1 MANDPFAAFG
11 GKAINA
17 SPNTQQNSSDPF
29 AAFGGEA
36 DSSATSPVALAPQSA
51 SSSTPN
57 ADPFAAFGGSSI
69 SSPNNGQPAPV
80 PPAQDENQ
88 PWYKKAFDWT
98 NTPTVDFVHLMGP
111 EGAVGKA
118 FGRTEEPKGIERGV
132 ENIVSGFTA
141 PLSIALTLGTFG
153 TGGLLESAGATALKE
168 AGGEFAENLP
178 QIMKAAKIATD
189 AYKEGNAA
197 DPVIKAALEAGG
209 HDLDLVRRGEQ
220 VFSPLN
226 KLTELG
232 SDAEQFAL
240 SKQGLS
246 REEQAALGKGEL
258 SADARNEIAEKNGGF
273 TDEQLKALKAA
284 GDEAKKAQVGF
295 TPVDDAI
302 KAAGVD
308 PALWN
313 RAQKFLY
320 DNGLTEHS
328 LLGGD
333 FLDRGAFQILRK
345 TAPGWSIATTARAA
359 ETAKSIMSAGFTF
372 QQLESASAMSPRF
385 LDALKEGDTDKAW
398 EYGTEMFASGTL
410 GILGASHALHSAGEL
425 FKPLIENDAFRPND
439 QWLAIDRANK
449 EREALHAEGDQQSIN
464 LDKAVRD
471 ILGHTNPGFLESVFG
486 GSKEAKAQKNL
497 ELATVFHQIVT
508 GGDRV
513 KAAQWYNA
521 LSEALG
527 REDRLPVPGESG
539 PNNGQLPPAQGGL
552 GPTTGQLPPFSQ
564 EPVLGKPVEPPTRE
578 GTKVVHSN
586 DAGEVR
592 VGSDGRPIVWL
603 SPEAWEAYNR
613 VAHPGNK
620 ISGVSYSP
628 DEAADISKKLL
639 KANEPGDAQKVLDL
653 FWKAQEV
660 SKQGLL
666 TTAKTGTDV
675 TVAAE
680 ELQHT
685 HQREL
690 AQDGEVRNLFKP
702 QQWSKLSGVIPAV
715 WTADMDRLGYDKD
728 PVTRVAETAAQ
739 FRSGKAKGIVPDTD
753 ITRFLDAYY
762 TELESKYG
770 KSALES
776 ADKINEIAAQ
786 HVKDIY
792 ENRRTR
798 PATPKGGVANQEA
811 GNRQLSGLETGRKTG
826 TPEVGPREPQTET
839 GLTAREDEEFKKL
852 SGLKLRVGMGDPGSA
867 GLVTGDNDVLIGQRP
882 RRSCQRSWL

>member
-1 MANDPFAAFG
+1 MFDAG
-11 GKAINA
+11 LG
-17 SPNTQQNSSDPF
+17 
-29 AAFGGEA
+29 
-36 DSSATSPVALAPQSA
+36 
-51 SSSTPN
+51 
-57 ADPFAAFGGSSI
+57 
-69 SSPNNGQPAPV
+69 SPNNGQPVPAPS
-80 PPAQDENQ
+80 AQDENQ

-232 SDAEQFAL
+232 SDAEQSAL

-449 EREALHAEGDQQSIN
+449 EREALHAEGDRQSIN
-464 LDKAVRD
+464 LDKAVRE

-486 GSKEAKAQKNL
+486 GSKEATAQKNL

-527 REDRLPVPGESG
+527 REERLPVPGESG
-539 PNNGQLPPAQGGL
+539 PNNGQDP
-552 GPTTGQLPPFSQ
+552 QLAHQIDTNVFKNQPKDYQDLVMES
-564 EPVLGKPVEPPTRE
+564 LRR
-578 GTKVVHSN
+578 N
-586 DAGEVR
+586 AAGELSDREIAASKKLREEDGRNYEIGSANDLIHTFLENHLHRIYEEDNPKGKVILSNAKAGKFATNVSQAR
-592 VGSDGRPIVWL
+592 QQVYDSQLTALLKSPKKIMLDPIKAVSMDRGDLIKAAANRQLIDNLRDKFTRASDGRPAVVL
-603 SPEAWEAYNR
+603 SGSGQVVSGQNGEDPSIFVDPNR
-613 VAHPGNK
+613 VRK
-620 ISGVSYSP
+620 INIDPKVIEQLSTSGDLQRYLENGTIRDITPYVRPNNIGAAIDRLEEQATKSTPAPDEHGQNPLRTQIMLLKSMQANGDFSGLKDFNDTLEKKYAWDPQDYVSLANNAMKGWNFITNSP
-628 DEAADISKKLL
+628 DGTPVYVRSDIKVHPEFAEYLQNRLGLKESDISK
-639 KANEPGDAQKVLDL
+639 N
-653 FWKAQEV
+653 
-660 SKQGLL
+660 
-666 TTAKTGTDV
+666 
-675 TVAAE
+675 
-680 ELQHT
+680 
-685 HQREL
+685 
-690 AQDGEVRNLFKP
+690 
-702 QQWSKLSGVIPAV
+702 
-715 WTADMDRLGYDKD
+715 
-728 PVTRVAETAAQ
+728 PV
-739 FRSGKAKGIVPDTD
+739 GKALLGAGTKLKQTLLSLSPFHIV
-753 ITRFLDAYY
+753 
-762 TELESKYG
+762 
-770 KSALES
+770 
-776 ADKINEIAAQ
+776 
-786 HVKDIY
+786 
-792 ENRRTR
+792 
-798 PATPKGGVANQEA
+798 QEA
-811 GNRQLSGLETGRKTG
+811 LRGIMIGVN
-826 TPEVGPREPQTET
+826 PIEPFE
-839 GLTAREDEEFKKL
+839 
-852 SGLKLRVGMGDPGSA
+852 
-867 GLVTGDNDVLIGQRP
+867 IH
-882 RRSCQRSWL
+882 

>member
-1 MANDPFAAFG
+1 MADTNLFDQG
-11 GKAINA
+11 LE
-17 SPNTQQNSSDPF
+17 S
-29 AAFGGEA
+29 
-36 DSSATSPVALAPQSA
+36 SPVTKTTPTASGNLFDQGLTGGGGVSPSVPESP
-51 SSSTPN
+51 SSSV
-57 ADPFAAFGGSSI
+57 SSNLFDAGLG
-69 SSPNNGQPAPV
+69 SPNNGQPVPAPS
-80 PPAQDENQ
+80 AQDENQ

-232 SDAEQFAL
+232 SDAEQLAL

-449 EREALHAEGDQQSIN
+449 EREALHAVGDQHSIN

-539 PNNGQLPPAQGGL
+539 PNNGQLPPAPNGDVQKLAESYTASAGIDKTPHEGLDSIDPEQAKKVADAYEAMEHNPDDPKTKAAYDALIRETKAQWDAAKAAGYKLEPWTEPGQPYANSRDMAEDVRNNKHLYYFTGGEVPENHPL
-552 GPTTGQLPPFSQ
+552 AGVDPATGETYNNIFHAVHGLFGHAKNGYDSDHVAKRTPFSRIA
-564 EPVLGKPVEPPTRE
+564 GCIR
-578 GTKVVHSN
+578 TK
-586 DAGEVR
+586 
-592 VGSDGRPIVWL
+592 
-603 SPEAWEAYNR
+603 
-613 VAHPGNK
+613 
-620 ISGVSYSP
+620 
-628 DEAADISKKLL
+628 
-639 KANEPGDAQKVLDL
+639 
-653 FWKAQEV
+653 
-660 SKQGLL
+660 
-666 TTAKTGTDV
+666 
-675 TVAAE
+675 
-680 ELQHT
+680 
-685 HQREL
+685 
-690 AQDGEVRNLFKP
+690 
-702 QQWSKLSGVIPAV
+702 
-715 WTADMDRLGYDKD
+715 
-728 PVTRVAETAAQ
+728 
-739 FRSGKAKGIVPDTD
+739 RS
-753 ITRFLDAYY
+753 
-762 TELESKYG
+762 
-770 KSALES
+770 
-776 ADKINEIAAQ
+776 
-786 HVKDIY
+786 
-792 ENRRTR
+792 RRCC
-798 PATPKGGVANQEA
+798 
-811 GNRQLSGLETGRKTG
+811 L
-826 TPEVGPREPQTET
+826 
-839 GLTAREDEEFKKL
+839 
-852 SGLKLRVGMGDPGSA
+852 
-867 GLVTGDNDVLIGQRP
+867 RP
-882 RRSCQRSWL
+882 RDRIRG